1 MTRRVWTAMGAAVK
15 QITRGL
21 TFGKAV
27 LTPLREGRLTGAPT
41 PISAIM

>member
-1 MTRRVWTAMGAAVK
+1 MTRRVWTAMGATVK